1 MSGIGGI
8 GDLGNVDLSAWIG
21 LNGIG
26 SVTNSAAVSAPMAG
40 SVESVG
46 LNSSLQFLVQALQQ
60 FSLAE
65 ILLALL
71 LTSNTRRCDR
81 RCEDSAASGLAAF
94 ALASTVTQLIA
105 LKGDPS
111 SRLFVPA
118 VAGSSAPMVN
128 VAG

>member
-71 LTSNTRRCDR
+71 LTSNTRRCSRPSGRASRSIAGRIWSPAR
-81 RCEDSAASGLAAF
+81 RLPSWGNWPATAARS
-94 ALASTVTQLIA
+94 
-105 LKGDPS
+105 
-111 SRLFVPA
+111 
-118 VAGSSAPMVN
+118 
-128 VAG
+128 